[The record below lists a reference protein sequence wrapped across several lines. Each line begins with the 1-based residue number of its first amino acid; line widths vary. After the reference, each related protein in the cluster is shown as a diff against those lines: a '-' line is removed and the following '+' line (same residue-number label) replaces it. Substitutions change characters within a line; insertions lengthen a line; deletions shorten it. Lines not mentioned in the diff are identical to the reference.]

1 MKKLLTILS
10 FFLASNVVAQVQS
23 FEDQVKEIVIG
34 HNKYKIA
41 VKFTHS
47 GHRIYIPMRKVF
59 NGKVLREWVTSERV
73 FNSRQQAFEVIQEWK
88 ELEEQERKLRRVEYI
103 RIK

>member
-10 FFLASNVVAQVQS
+10 FFLLSNAVGQTQS
-23 FEDQVKEIVIG
+23 FKDKVEEIVVG

-41 VKFTHS
+41 VKYTHS

-59 NGKVLREWVTSERV
+59 NGKILREWVYSDFV
-73 FNSRQQAFEVIQEWK
+73 FNTRSGALEVIKEWK
-88 ELEEQERKLRRVEYI
+88 EEEEQARKLKRVEYI
-103 RIK
+103 YIK

>member
-1 MKKLLTILS
+1 MKKLLIILS

-23 FEDQVKEIVIG
+23 FQDQVKEIVIG

-41 VKFTHS
+41 IKFTHS

-59 NGKVLREWVTSERV
+59 NGKVLREWVMSDRV
-73 FNSRQQAFEVIQEWK
+73 YNSRQQAFEVIQEWK
-88 ELEEQERKLRRVEYI
+88 EEEEQERKLKRVEYI

>member
-1 MKKLLTILS
+1 MKKLLIILS

-23 FEDQVKEIVIG
+23 FQDQVKEIVIG

-41 VKFTHS
+41 IKFTHS

-59 NGKVLREWVTSERV
+59 NGKVLREWVYSDFV
-73 FNSRQQAFEVIQEWK
+73 FSTRAKALEVIREWK
-88 ELEEQERKLRRVEYI
+88 EEEEMDRKLKRVEYI
-103 RIK
+103 YIK

>member
-1 MKKLLTILS
+1 MKKLLIVLS

-23 FEDQVKEIVIG
+23 FEDQVKEIVVG

-47 GHRIYIPMRKVF
+47 GHRIYIPMRKVY
-59 NGKVLREWVTSERV
+59 NGKILREWVMSDMVYR
-73 FNSRQQAFEVIQEWK
+73 SRQQAFEVIQEWK
-88 ELEEQERKLRRVEYI
+88 EEEEQERKLKRVEYI